1 MYGKREK
8 RGGKWKK
15 KGKIMQHCAKFRN
28 SKNAKRREP
37 TNTGWEL
44 GLKGTGSGRFKPP
57 CPPPHPKVKRVGG
70 VWEVKEEGVGS
81 RRNRESYPT
90 LCKVLQSKEHKEA
103 GVIKNR
109 AGTWI
114 KVYRKWEV

>member
-57 CPPPHPKVKRVGG
+57 CPPPPPK
-70 VWEVKEEGVGS
+70 
-81 RRNRESYPT
+81 
-90 LCKVLQSKEHKEA
+90 SKEGGRCMGGERRGGGKQE
-103 GVIKNR
+103 K
-109 AGTWI
+109 
-114 KVYRKWEV
+114 